1 MNFIIELWHNK
12 NNPRGRIDI
21 TFFFINLFLLICHVI
36 LMGLYIIIG
45 HKCMI
50 CVNIVSII
58 IYISQINS
66 CFKKPKVY
74 VPLTFFEIWFHMI
87 FAVLAFGWTPGFQNW
102 SFALIAAYFLPVYS
116 MDNDKM
122 TKLQSIIFTTI
133 IILTYFVISV
143 LIHIVNIPIA
153 VELDDIMCRILFTL
167 NNLFA
172 FISITLFAIFYT
184 NTSKRKEFELTRK
197 ADYDE
202 LTELYNRHAILQVS
216 ERIQNDIISS
226 REKYNAAII
235 DIDYF
240 KKVNDSYGHNS
251 GDIVLKEL
259 AAILKNYNDDLIPA
273 RWGGE
278 EFIILSTVDVSYT
291 EFKKLMEKL
300 RIKISEKKF
309 KIENKK
315 EINITI
321 SIGTTKVKKDQ
332 RLNDALKI
340 ADSNLYK
347 AKENGRNMVVG

>member
-1 MNFIIELWHNK
+1 M
-12 NNPRGRIDI
+12 
-21 TFFFINLFLLICHVI
+21 
-36 LMGLYIIIG
+36 
-45 HKCMI
+45 
-50 CVNIVSII
+50 
-58 IYISQINS
+58 Q
-66 CFKKPKVY
+66 KV
-74 VPLTFFEIWFHMI
+74 E
-87 FAVLAFGWTPGFQNW
+87 
-102 SFALIAAYFLPVYS
+102 S
-116 MDNDKM
+116 
-122 TKLQSIIFTTI
+122 
-133 IILTYFVISV
+133 
-143 LIHIVNIPIA
+143 
-153 VELDDIMCRILFTL
+153 
-167 NNLFA
+167 
-172 FISITLFAIFYT
+172 
-184 NTSKRKEFELTRK
+184 
-197 ADYDE
+197 
-202 LTELYNRHAILQVS
+202 
-216 ERIQNDIISS
+216 IQNDIISS

-347 AKENGRNMVVG
+347 AKENGRNMVVM